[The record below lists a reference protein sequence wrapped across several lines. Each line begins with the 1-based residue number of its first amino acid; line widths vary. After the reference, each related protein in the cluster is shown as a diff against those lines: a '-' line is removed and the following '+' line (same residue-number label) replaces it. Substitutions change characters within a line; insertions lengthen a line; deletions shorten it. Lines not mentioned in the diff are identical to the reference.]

1 MNDSKVI
8 VPYFDRQ
15 YIIRAEMVE
24 ALRDYVEKRIPL
36 GGFLRAVVTNNF
48 KEACGRAD
56 SQNIF
61 NLPAFATYV
70 YNEMPAPS
78 QGSPEAYRAWLS
90 KKDDSHES

>member
-1 MNDSKVI
+1 MKDSKVI

-24 ALRDYVEKRIPL
+24 ALRNYAEKRVPL
-36 GGFLRAVVTNNF
+36 GGFLRAVVTNDF

-56 SQNIF
+56 SQNVY
-61 NLPAFATYV
+61 NLPAFATYM

-78 QGSPEAYRAWLS
+78 QGSLEAYHAWING
-90 KKDDSHES
+90 KENSHES